1 MIIFGE
7 IKGEYQ
13 YYKIREYNSYIYNIK
28 KNINNHYI
36 GLYTT
41 KQNLTCAFIDLN
53 ENNLV
58 NIYDMTYQNDL
69 KSLINETKIESNFI
83 CLNEKY
89 DIIKF
94 NSSNDIN
101 ITFIIY
107 DPQIKKEEFTKSN
120 SKFYIPQKKE
130 IFFEEEQFDYDNFR
144 VVIKIYS
151 KNEVDLEYGKIEKR
165 EKFQFLN
172 NNSFSYVIQYNITDS
187 ESYTFNLYNDTMV
200 FMTVLEGKIYEEIS
214 LQKNESIKT
223 LNNNSVAFELLYGTN
238 FALYQITISNFEKSF
253 YYKFNERN

>member
-1 MIIFGE
+1 MNAENQYIIGVTNNAKYTKGKIFNDEGTDLNRFDNAIRYEFSNNYTDDMYTFCFENHPLIIFGE

-41 KQNLTCAFIDLN
+41 KQNLTCAFIDRN

-144 VVIKIYS
+144 VVIKIYP

-172 NNSFSYVIQYNITDS
+172 NNSFSYVIQYNINDS
-187 ESYTFNLYNDTMV
+187 ESYTFN
-200 FMTVLEGKIYEEIS
+200 FI
-214 LQKNESIKT
+214 
-223 LNNNSVAFELLYGTN
+223 
-238 FALYQITISNFEKSF
+238 
-253 YYKFNERN
+253 